1 MIVLEWVEMS
11 PCGFTLVSDVTKLV
25 DMEPVQ
31 AWGQTRDGSAEA
43 EMEEYLKS
51 SELSYNSI
59 LIFTEMSGRC
69 PALF

>member
-25 DMEPVQ
+25 DMEAVQ

-43 EMEEYLKS
+43 EMEEDTYSNFYIQAHLCQERGS
-51 SELSYNSI
+51 
-59 LIFTEMSGRC
+59 FHHQM
-69 PALF
+69 